1 MEQTKSLSFVSNQ
14 DARDVLMDWW
24 KGLDETRGDRAALR
38 RCHNPTEVAFN
49 PAFHRLRMKFK
60 QFGYVN
66 QESLALIAGILSHV
80 RNNNGQVHIAEQM
93 ATPKSGGNT
102 ACVSGLRF
110 RRILKVQDNIDLFE
124 PLIRI
129 VHMLDGN
136 VNIPVLANSIYWW
149 GANDYTKKEW
159 AFAYY
164 DKAPTES

>member
-14 DARDVLMDWW
+14 DARGALLKWW
-24 KGLDETRGDRAALR
+24 NELDDSRGDRAALR
-38 RCHNPTEVAFN
+38 RCHNSTEVAFN

-60 QFGYVN
+60 KFGYVN

-80 RNNNGQVHIAEQM
+80 RNNNERVHIAAQM
-93 ATPKSGGNT
+93 ATPKSGSTT

-110 RRILKVQDNIDLFE
+110 RRILKVSDNADLFE

-129 VHMLDGN
+129 VHMLDGT

-149 GANDYTKKEW
+149 NSDFTRKDW

-164 DKAPTES
+164 EKAPQES

>member
-14 DARDVLMDWW
+14 DAHDVLMEWW
-24 KGLDETRGDRAALR
+24 KGLDDFRGDRAALR

-49 PAFHRLRMKFK
+49 PAFHRLRMRFK

-80 RNNNGQVHIAEQM
+80 KRNNDVHIAAQM
-93 ATPKSGGNT
+93 ATPKSGSNT

-110 RRILKVQDNIDLFE
+110 RRILKVQDNADLFE

-136 VNIPVLANSIYWW
+136 VNIPILANSIYWW
-149 GANDYTKKEW
+149 NSDFTRKDW

-164 DKAPTES
+164 EKAPQES

>member
-1 MEQTKSLSFVSNQ
+1 MKQTKSLSFVSNQ
-14 DARDVLMDWW
+14 DARDVLLKWW
-24 KGLDETRGDRAALR
+24 KELDESRGDRAALR

-60 QFGYVN
+60 QFGYVD

-80 RNNNGQVHIAEQM
+80 RSNNERVHIAAQM
-93 ATPKSGGNT
+93 ATPKSGSTT

-110 RRILKVQDNIDLFE
+110 RRVLKLKDNTDLFE

-129 VHMLDGN
+129 VRMLDGI

-149 GANDYTKKEW
+149 SVNDFTRKEW
-159 AFAYY
+159 AFKYY

>member
-1 MEQTKSLSFVSNQ
+1 MKQTTKLSFASNQ
-14 DARDVLMDWW
+14 DVRDVLLEWW
-24 KGLDETRGDRAALR
+24 KELKDSHGDRATLR

-66 QESLALIAGILSHV
+66 PESLALIAGILSHV
-80 RNNNGQVHIAEQM
+80 TKNNKDVHIATQM
-93 ATPKSGGNT
+93 ATPKSVDGKV
-102 ACVSGLRF
+102 CVSELRF
-110 RRILKVQDNIDLFE
+110 RRILKVQDNTDLFE

-129 VHMLDGN
+129 VRMLDGT

-149 GANDYTKKEW
+149 SINDFTRKEW
-159 AFAYY
+159 AFKYY

>member
-1 MEQTKSLSFVSNQ
+1 MKQTKSLSFAYNQ
-14 DARDVLMDWW
+14 DARDALLKWW
-24 KGLDETRGDRAALR
+24 KELDDSRGDRAALS

-80 RNNNGQVHIAEQM
+80 RSNNERVHIATQM
-93 ATPKSGGNT
+93 ATPKSESTT

-110 RRILKVQDNIDLFE
+110 RRILKVQDNADLFE

-129 VHMLDGN
+129 VRMLDGT
-136 VNIPVLANSIYWW
+136 VNIPVLANGIYWW
-149 GANDYTKKEW
+149 NINDSTRKEW
-159 AFAYY
+159 AFKYY
-164 DKAPTES
+164 DKAPQES

>member
-14 DARDVLMDWW
+14 DARDALIKWW
-24 KGLDETRGDRAALR
+24 NGLDNSRGDRAALR

-60 QFGYVN
+60 PFGYVN

-80 RNNNGQVHIAEQM
+80 RNNNEHVHIAAQM
-93 ATPKSGGNT
+93 ATPKSGSTT

-110 RRILKVQDNIDLFE
+110 RRILKVQDNTDLFE

-129 VHMLDGN
+129 VHMLDGT

-149 GANDYTKKEW
+149 NVNDSTRKDW
-159 AFAYY
+159 AFRYY
-164 DKAPTES
+164 DKAPAES